1 MTSVCGCAA
10 QPARP
15 MDNTDFT
22 LVWRKRVTREF
33 VSYALRELRGDDMR
47 EVRRK
52 VSARQYELPS

>member
-1 MTSVCGCAA
+1 
-10 QPARP
+10 

-52 VSARQYELPS
+52 ISARQYELPS